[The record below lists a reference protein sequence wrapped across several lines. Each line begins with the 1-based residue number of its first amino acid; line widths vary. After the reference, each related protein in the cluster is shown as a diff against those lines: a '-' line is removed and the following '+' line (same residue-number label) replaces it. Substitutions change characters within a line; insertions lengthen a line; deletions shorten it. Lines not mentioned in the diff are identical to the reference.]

1 MNDLATRRLYISD
14 EQWKRTSPSWKKM
27 KPLRDFNSSNE
38 NDETVEACC
47 RRLKSIF
54 NIPLEVVDQWLF
66 GLYYNVNTVDNYGWI
81 DYYNVSFKKTT
92 IGVEDVASLNVI
104 SNYKDY
110 VKSREC
116 VEPFEEF
123 ACKPIDKEYWAQ
135 NQT

>member
-1 MNDLATRRLYISD
+1 VI
-14 EQWKRTSPSWKKM
+14 
-27 KPLRDFNSSNE
+27 FNSSNE